1 MIKIELKQI
10 KDNLYKL
17 IWLSE
22 SLSLSLSLSLLFSF
36 KCMFLFLNIYI

>member
-1 MIKIELKQI
+1 MIKIEIKQI

-22 SLSLSLSLSLLFSF
+22 SLSLSLYYSHLSVCFDS
-36 KCMFLFLNIYI
+36 